1 MSKQTNTKYLQKNVF
16 TRLFPSVP
24 FPQCPTGQVC
34 VCQCVWATVGGSVCD
49 FFQTG
54 DWKWGRS
61 HYTGR
66 ITQSTPKWGAGAC
79 QHTWMCVRMC
89 VCAFS
94 CVCTC
99 FCVRAGSSQ
108 WPSFNEPPMIYLLC
122 PYPTSPCT
130 NTHIHTDKHM
140 ISSISVIRWNL
151 QMWLFFPTQD
161 GTSRRKW
168 CLVRGEQ
175 ICHPISDC
183 SSILF
188 SPSFPCSLCPLHILA
203 LSPEPPSHPYSPILS
218 LAALSIL
225 TCCNRPDWQL

>member
-79 QHTWMCVRMC
+79 QHTWMCVCVRIRVWMC
-89 VCAFS
+89 M
-94 CVCTC
+94 C
-99 FCVRAGSSQ
+99 FCVRAGSSR

-130 NTHIHTDKHM
+130 NTHVHTDKHM

-151 QMWLFFPTQD
+151 QMWLFFPPLRTGQA
-161 GTSRRKW
+161 GENGVW
-168 CLVRGEQ
+168 CGENR
-175 ICHPISDC
+175 SVT
-183 SSILF
+183 L
-188 SPSFPCSLCPLHILA
+188 SLTAVASYFPLHFPA
-203 LSPEPPSHPYSPILS
+203 LSVLF
-218 LAALSIL
+218 
-225 TCCNRPDWQL
+225 TF